1 MDVSFVT
8 RRRAP
13 VRAAPGGAAGAAAPS
28 RSRPFRKQRAKAL
41 KADSRTWCALSPRQR
56 ASATEAPMPRATAR
70 QKTGVWRVRKVP
82 TNSRPRGPA
91 ACVPY
96 GSSATSA
103 PTDARTG
110 GNRQRQHSA

>member
-1 MDVSFVT
+1 
-8 RRRAP
+8 
-13 VRAAPGGAAGAAAPS
+13 
-28 RSRPFRKQRAKAL
+28 
-41 KADSRTWCALSPRQR
+41 
-56 ASATEAPMPRATAR
+56 MPRATAR